1 MLLFSIYLK
10 KKKLKWKTLVVVDDG
25 SKILLWWHNLI
36 SGMPH
41 VFFFNPCLCFF
52 FFFCRSRC
60 PWCRN
65 CKALIVLLLIK
76 SYIAQTICLVSL
88 YTSMCPNIAISNLS
102 VYVWSRNACNFTA
115 CIGKPPEDLQF
126 FFYLALNNC
135 IFAVKWQLFVNKHLD

>member
-25 SKILLWWHNLI
+25 SKILLWWHNLS

-41 VFFFNPCLCFF
+41 VVFFLPLFVFFF

-115 CIGKPPEDLQF
+115 CIGKPPEDLRFF

-135 IFAVKWQLFVNKHLD
+135 IFAVK

>member
-1 MLLFSIYLK
+1 MK
-10 KKKLKWKTLVVVDDG
+10 NAG
-25 SKILLWWHNLI
+25 CCWWWQQNPAVMTS
-36 SGMPH
+36 SGMPN
-41 VFFFNPCLCFF
+41 VFSYPCLWCL
-52 FFFCRSRC
+52 FCRSRC
-60 PWCRN
+60 PWYRN

-76 SYIAQTICLVSL
+76 SYIAQTICLVSF

-115 CIGKPPEDLQF
+115 CIGNPPEDLHF

>member
-25 SKILLWWHNLI
+25 SKILLWWHNLS

-41 VFFFNPCLCFF
+41 VVFFLPLFVFFF

-135 IFAVKWQLFVNKHLD
+135 IFAVK

>member
-1 MLLFSIYLK
+1 MK
-10 KKKLKWKTLVVVDDG
+10 NAG
-25 SKILLWWHNLI
+25 CCWWWQQNPAVMTS

-41 VFFFNPCLCFF
+41 VFFLPLFVCL
-52 FFFCRSRC
+52 FCRSRC
-60 PWCRN
+60 PWYRN
-65 CKALIVLLLIK
+65 CKALIVLLLPVIK

>member
-25 SKILLWWHNLI
+25 SKILLWWQVVECPMCF
-36 SGMPH
+36 SY
-41 VFFFNPCLCFF
+41 PCLWCL
-52 FFFCRSRC
+52 FCRSRW
-60 PWCRN
+60 PWYRN

-115 CIGKPPEDLQF
+115 CIGKPPEDLRFF